1 MWIRGTKKEI
11 KGTLKFDH
19 GEKGGAGTVHKG
31 VWKSIKSSLRA
42 KNINW

>member
-19 GEKGGAGTVHKG
+19 GEKSGAGKIYKR